1 VKGIEDR
8 GDGFPINP
16 DKGATAMTYEEVDSK
31 WEALIW
37 RLRDN
42 KKLEPVEEGLKLWRA
57 LNEEERLD
65 LLHAAGRWAQRFE
78 GFDAL
83 KPLLA
88 ERRFA

>member
-1 VKGIEDR
+1 
-8 GDGFPINP
+8 
-16 DKGATAMTYEEVDSK
+16 MTYEEVNEA
-31 WEALIW
+31 WQALIW

-42 KKLEPVEEGLKLWRA
+42 KKLEPVEEGLKLW
-57 LNEEERLD
+57 LKLDDEEQLD
-65 LLHAAGRWAQRFE
+65 LLHAAGRWGQRFE